1 MVEGIGIAGR
11 RAASRLGPGAYRLR
25 VAVSDLAAL
34 DPPTSEPIDR
44 ERTRHLGWVI
54 AAGVYAGV
62 SLVYLT
68 LSKFGVGGLGA
79 AWSLAQLLL
88 VFLACFDFV
97 THRIPNKATLPA
109 MAIVLVLRGVFVPG
123 TLPEAL
129 IAGAA
134 GFAGFLLL
142 VIVTRGGF
150 GMGDVKLTALLGL
163 LLGSALVGA
172 LLVGIVAGGVASAV
186 VVLVRPGGR
195 KQAIAYGPY
204 LCFGA
209 ALAILAFNPP
219 PLV

>member
-1 MVEGIGIAGR
+1 
-11 RAASRLGPGAYRLR
+11 
-25 VAVSDLAAL
+25 VAVSDLAVEPR
-34 DPPTSEPIDR
+34 PPESTDR
-44 ERTRHLGWVI
+44 EPSRRLGWVLG
-54 AAGVYAGV
+54 AGAYAGV

-68 LSKFGVGGLGA
+68 LSKFGAGGLGV

-97 THRIPNKATLPA
+97 THRIPNLVTLPA
-109 MAIVLVLRGVFVPG
+109 MGVVLVLRGVFVPG

-134 GFAGFLLL
+134 GFGGFFLL

-150 GMGDVKLTALLGL
+150 GMGDAKLVGLLGL
-163 LLGSALVGA
+163 LLGTA
-172 LLVGIVAGGVASAV
+172 LLPALFVGIVAGGVASAIV
-186 VVLVRPGGR
+186 ALAKPGGR

-209 ALAILAFNPP
+209 ALAILAFTPP

>member
-1 MVEGIGIAGR
+1 
-11 RAASRLGPGAYRLR
+11 

-34 DPPTSEPIDR
+34 EPPTSEPIDR
-44 ERTRHLGWVI
+44 EPARHVGWVV
-54 AAGVYAGV
+54 AAGAYIGV
-62 SLVYLT
+62 ALIYLT
-68 LSKFGVGGLGA
+68 LSKFGAGRLGV

-97 THRIPNKATLPA
+97 THRIPNQVTLPA
-109 MAIVLVLRGVFVPG
+109 MAVVLVLRGVFTPG

-142 VIVTRGGF
+142 VMVTRGGF

-163 LLGSALVGA
+163 LLGGALVPA

-186 VVLVRPGGR
+186 VALLKPGGR

-209 ALAILAFNPP
+209 ALAILAFSPP

>member
-1 MVEGIGIAGR
+1 VIGAG
-11 RAASRLGPGAYRLR
+11 A
-25 VAVSDLAAL
+25 
-34 DPPTSEPIDR
+34 
-44 ERTRHLGWVI
+44 
-54 AAGVYAGV
+54 YAGV

-68 LSKFGVGGLGA
+68 LSKFGVGGLGV

-88 VFLACFDFV
+88 VFLACFDWV
-97 THRIPNKATLPA
+97 TQRIPNWATLPA
-109 MAIVLVLRGVFVPG
+109 MAVVLVLRGVFVPG

-134 GFAGFLLL
+134 GFAGFFLL

-150 GMGDVKLTALLGL
+150 GMGDVKLVGLLGL
-163 LLGSALVGA
+163 LLGTA
-172 LLVGIVAGGVASAV
+172 LLPALFVGIVVGGIASAIV
-186 VVLVRPGGR
+186 ALAKPGGR

-209 ALAILAFNPP
+209 ALAILAFSPP